1 MPRLSVHAEQIH
13 GWRQRRGLCDAA
25 GGKETGTYL
34 RYPWDLQATHVR
46 KWSQSKVKIGCR
58 LKLLSKHGL
67 LGFQRENY
75 PNRCQLNYL
84 PSWTRKANSRMSPCL
99 KCDIYVSRLTSFP
112 PLSLIIFIFI
122 RIWIWSPRKPTSF
135 MSVLTPPAVT
145 KAPNIHYRGT
155 NLEMWTQGCHLDLLL
170 VRKYQAFSF
179 PLNY

>member
-1 MPRLSVHAEQIH
+1 MISKH
-13 GWRQRRGLCDAA
+13 
-25 GGKETGTYL
+25 
-34 RYPWDLQATHVR
+34 
-46 KWSQSKVKIGCR
+46 KVKIGCR
-58 LKLLSKHGL
+58 LKLLCKHGL

-179 PLNY
+179 PLTINLGGWEGGTCTNNWLKTKFSRSEQSEKNPKY